1 MGRDDV
7 MDEGDDLHTLGA
19 SRAQPPSM
27 PRRRRTGVSINPAP
41 PLPLAI
47 PPPPPLPLSIAA
59 PPLPLASS
67 THTTLMLP
75 SVLYVAMAVCAA
87 LGGIAMALVRARS
100 SKRRI
105 ERSLGLYSSRYRQ
118 ETEQA
123 IGALRG
129 SAMCYTG
136 GTLLCGWWSK
146 GRHEGRHERVQ
157 TREHEMSMAAED
169 KAAAQPSDE
178 HSTQGVQ
185 GASVMDGAGAS
196 VMDGAGQG
204 ASVMDGAGLV
214 GTRGRELLPAHD
226 PMNARTSQPINEE
239 EHNAMDRPPHGEC
252 PPHGPCGECRTA
264 MWAMCRPSTAVRLS
278 VTAAAALIMLN
289 VSYWALLLPVSC
301 TATHPSASPHL
312 QHPNPPPHPS
322 HAIPVPRPSPSMQV
336 CAAGPMPL

>member
-185 GASVMDGAGAS
+185 GASVMDGAG
-196 VMDGAGQG
+196 QG